1 MTPLRAG
8 TVFRNTVELFRLISK
23 TQRPPS
29 ALASEYFQR
38 KKHLTSE
45 ERRSISAFAFAAL
58 RNAILLSWLAK
69 ECGFRESRSVEIVL
83 LHIVAEELDLKFDER
98 LRETSKLIFLEAIQE
113 ERLNALDIE
122 RQAKEKLKAL
132 QGDVAMSI
140 ESAEPH
146 AMKLISVLTSMP
158 RWILEASG
166 IPDLTDTFKLGKAF
180 QRDAPVCLRAELS
193 RVNRVELQTMLRD
206 EGIAVRNGSLS
217 PAALV
222 LDDRTNLTASECY
235 RRGLFE
241 IQDEASQLVAYAV
254 SPRPDWRIL
263 DACAGAGGKTL
274 HLCDLMH
281 DSGEIIA
288 TDPEAK
294 RLSSLQHRTR
304 KVGFTSI
311 QTVPQHVL
319 HRDAA
324 RFDRFDAVLVDAPC
338 SGIGTARR
346 NPRMKYRLTP
356 KMLERLTRKQS
367 ELIDQYSSF
376 VKSGGIL
383 VYSTCSFLP
392 QENEFIIERFLE
404 KHQEF
409 VSEDLDYVFR
419 TQGIPLPSR
428 KGFSHITL
436 FPSIHQTD
444 GFFIARMRRL

>member
-23 TQRPPS
+23 TQHPPS

-45 ERRSISAFAFAAL
+45 ERRSISSFAFAAL
-58 RNAILLSWLAK
+58 RNALLLSWLAK
-69 ECGFRESRSVEIVL
+69 ECGIRESKSVEIAL

-98 LRETSKLIFLEAIQE
+98 LRETSRLIFFEASQE

-122 RQAKEKLKAL
+122 RQAKEKLEAL
-132 QGDVAMSI
+132 QGDVAVSI

-146 AMKLISVLTSMP
+146 AMKLISTLTSMP

-166 IPDLTDTFKLGKAF
+166 IPDLTDALMFGKAF

-193 RVNRVELQTMLRD
+193 LVNRVELQTMLRD
-206 EGIAVRNGSLS
+206 EGIATRNGSLS

-222 LDDRTNLTASECY
+222 LDDRANLSVSQCY

-254 SPRPDWRIL
+254 SPRRDWRIL

-288 TDPEAK
+288 TDTESK
-294 RLSSLQHRTR
+294 RLSSLQRRAR

-311 QTVPQHVL
+311 QTIPQHVL
-319 HRDAA
+319 QSDAA
-324 RFDRFDAVLVDAPC
+324 RPDRFDAVLVDAPC

-356 KMLERLTRKQS
+356 KLLERLTRKQS
-367 ELIDQYSSF
+367 ELIDQFSNF
-376 VKSGGIL
+376 VKPGGVL

-392 QENEFIIERFLE
+392 QENDVIIERFLE
-404 KHQEF
+404 GHREF
-409 VSEDLDYVFR
+409 VSEDLADVFN
-419 TQGIPLPSR
+419 TQGITLPFL

-436 FPSIHQTD
+436 LPSIHQTD